1 MRQKIS
7 LAVAVL
13 AASAAFAKPAPTMAP
28 VITEATVLIRDASIA
43 STFSLANVLDAI
55 LKPASASPAARESLL
70 RTLLASYNG
79 SSQPNPISGL
89 DMPYPPR
96 AEARLDPRQLLSTT
110 TGMVPVGLFNRIDL
124 APKDGSDCGEYRIVF
139 SDRDSQFLIIF
150 EAKLANPGSGMRSCK
165 PLAAAW
171 QKIGAERDSATRLAL
186 LKTLYFTGLPGFGP
200 VVKLGNYGGALGQI
214 RTNSIRGGDGIWEL
228 REFRAE
234 RFGGI
239 TVFDHVPVNASPFAP
254 LWSAAQPGETLL
266 RASERVAFQQAFV
279 ARHFAELTEPERQ
292 IASFDPAGPAGAV
305 KLQAYKIQVINRI
318 GAVPDLRFNEFRSN
332 SGNDATNPR
341 NPQLGQVFTSAAT
354 ITHDNGRRMVTAAHL
369 RERASVM
376 TCGGCHTQ
384 SSNKEVGQV
393 MIGAVPTPI
402 VWPES
407 KGFTHID
414 FNRLS
419 SNDPLFGIS
428 PALEKA
434 FLPFRKDSVAAVLAL
449 SLAND
454 PRATSMSRAQQA
466 DRRRIAVQAFALAKP
481 DGDTPA
487 ARAEYSRAI
496 ADYRSAD
503 AQKPGY
509 FQEYRLPH

>member
-1 MRQKIS
+1 
-7 LAVAVL
+7 
-13 AASAAFAKPAPTMAP
+13 
-28 VITEATVLIRDASIA
+28 
-43 STFSLANVLDAI
+43 
-55 LKPASASPAARESLL
+55 
-70 RTLLASYNG
+70 
-79 SSQPNPISGL
+79 
-89 DMPYPPR
+89 
-96 AEARLDPRQLLSTT
+96 
-110 TGMVPVGLFNRIDL
+110 
-124 APKDGSDCGEYRIVF
+124 
-139 SDRDSQFLIIF
+139 
-150 EAKLANPGSGMRSCK
+150 
-165 PLAAAW
+165 
-171 QKIGAERDSATRLAL
+171 
-186 LKTLYFTGLPGFGP
+186 
-200 VVKLGNYGGALGQI
+200 
-214 RTNSIRGGDGIWEL
+214 
-228 REFRAE
+228 
-234 RFGGI
+234 
-239 TVFDHVPVNASPFAP
+239 
-254 LWSAAQPGETLL
+254 
-266 RASERVAFQQAFV
+266 
-279 ARHFAELTEPERQ
+279 
-292 IASFDPAGPAGAV
+292 
-305 KLQAYKIQVINRI
+305 
-318 GAVPDLRFNEFRSN
+318 
-332 SGNDATNPR
+332 
-341 NPQLGQVFTSAAT
+341 
-354 ITHDNGRRMVTAAHL
+354 
-369 RERASVM
+369 M

-454 PRATSMSRAQQA
+454 ARATSMSRAQQA